1 MKILIVRLS
10 SLGDIVHAL
19 PLALNARMSGASV
32 GWLTERRYRGLLEG
46 NPALDRLF
54 LADTKQWRRNPL
66 AASHWKEIG
75 GLRREL
81 AEFAPDA
88 TLDPQGLWKSALLAS
103 LAGAPVV
110 GFSADSRR
118 EPSSAVL
125 AATGVDPALETE
137 HVVDQNL
144 SLLAALGI
152 PVSRK
157 APDARYLQEPED
169 PQAAEFLKTLPRPF
183 ALFHPGSARAGKA
196 WGEKNYAEL
205 AERLHQ
211 NCGLYPAVS
220 WGPGD
225 EARVARLIRLLPRSA
240 RIPPLGFRALA
251 QVMARASLFVAG
263 DTGPVH
269 LADALGV
276 PALALFGP
284 DAYRRNVPERNRPY
298 RGAALSYDQ
307 AASVEAVAR
316 KAVEMVTSAGIVH
329 DV

>member
-10 SLGDIVHAL
+10 SMGDIVHTL
-19 PLALNARMSGASV
+19 PLALNARIAGVKV
-32 GWLTERRYRGLLEG
+32 GWLTEKRFQGLLEG
-46 NPALDRLF
+46 NPAIDRLF
-54 LADTKQWRRNPL
+54 LADTKEWRRNPL
-66 AASHWKEIG
+66 SASHWKAIG
-75 GLRREL
+75 GLRSEL
-81 AEFAPDA
+81 EEFAPEA
-88 TLDPQGLWKSALLAS
+88 TLDPQGLWKSALLAR
-103 LAGAPVV
+103 LAGAPVT
-110 GFSADSRR
+110 GFSAKSRR

-125 AATGVDPALETE
+125 AATGVALARESE

-144 SLLAALGI
+144 TLLAALGI

-157 APDARYLQEPED
+157 APDARYLLEPAN
-169 PQAAEFLKTLPRPF
+169 PQAAAFVKTLPTPF
-183 ALFHPGSARAGKA
+183 ALYHPGSARAGKA

-205 AERLHQ
+205 GRRLQ
-211 NCGLYPAVS
+211 RDAGLYPAVS

-225 EARVARLIRLLPRSA
+225 QPRAARLVRQLPHA
-240 RIPPLGFRALA
+240 AKIPPLDFQGLA

-307 AASVEAVAR
+307 AASIDTVAR
-316 KAVEMVTSAGIVH
+316 TAAELTTSAGRIH